1 MLVNISLKKKKKEEK
16 KWKGSDYAFRGL
28 YLCTS
33 NTFSELLV
41 LNLIHFFTTNTADI
55 KNKKEGEIQ
64 ENNGR

>member
-1 MLVNISLKKKKKEEK
+1 MLVNICLKKKRRKEKER
-16 KWKGSDYAFRGL
+16 DDFVFRGL

-55 KNKKEGEIQ
+55 KNKKEREIQ